1 MLEIT
6 VGVSLFISKSLIPVM
21 LGDANKMTHP
31 NTITY
36 LSPFRTQYATVTGS
50 LDQITIHG
58 CVFLNIY

>member
-6 VGVSLFISKSLIPVM
+6 VGVSLSISKSLIPVM
-21 LGDANKMTHP
+21 LGDAKKMTHP
-31 NTITY
+31 NSITY
-36 LSPFRTQYATVTGS
+36 LSPFCTQYATVTGS